1 MNIKESIKKNTAI
14 IILMGLLLTSIG
26 CTNNHNTTSKPKINS
41 SVSQSNAQK
50 DEVTDVKKD
59 GFAEL
64 RVKWVESFV
73 GKDNNMN
80 NKNIKRVIGKIDT
93 NAQKSIES
101 MVKYGTILWKNSK
114 TERYKEEPAHI
125 REMYL
130 SLENMAKAYAT
141 KESKYYQNEELLND
155 IKYGLDWLDK
165 NAYFKQEQY
174 GNWWQWEIGIPK
186 AITNICMYIYDK
198 LSKEEINK
206 YTDVVYYY
214 QPNPLYSGASGVSQ
228 NPKRESEAANRVDVS
243 LVAVGLGILR
253 EDTEQLN
260 LANEAITSLLEY
272 KEPKEDGTLTDGF
285 YGDGSFIQHQHVPYI
300 GTYGNVLLSGCVKI
314 ADLLQNSEWKLS
326 EEKIDILSDFAMN
339 SYVPFIYNGRA
350 LDMVRGR
357 AISRHNAS
365 DKDSGYQILNSL
377 VMTAEVLNKDL
388 SNELKAFVKSCINAD
403 TSNDYINSLN
413 NITVIN
419 LVEDIMADDSIKVL
433 ETTALHKN
441 FPLMDRVIH
450 KTNNYLFGVSMFSN
464 RISNFEYMNGENA
477 RAWHTADGMTYLYNN
492 DLNQYTD
499 NYWNTVNPYR
509 LAGTTVST
517 VKLDKDGLKNN
528 GDNGQKLFTSE
539 DWVGGVTLGN
549 YGANG
554 MALSGDLK
562 KNRTEDYTDAKYD
575 SLRANKS
582 YFMFDDEIVCLGSN
596 INSSEKEE
604 IETIVENRKLKD
616 DSTNIVTVNG
626 EKAVERLNNN
636 EQIKAK
642 WVHLQGNTEKGSDIG
657 YYFPNETL
665 LNINKVQN
673 KNSWGSVNFGA
684 KKMEPVTKTYLEMWI
699 SHGVQPKDDKY
710 EYIILPNKSVEEMQ
724 SYEKENAIEVLSNTN
739 DLHAVKHNKLNII
752 SFNNWEDKEVTVDG
766 ITVNKKVSV
775 MMQEKDDVVEL
786 SISDPTMKNK
796 LSIDITVN
804 KPLKKVISADEGIE
818 VIETGNTVKLKVNVN
833 NAQGKTFN
841 IKLKYN

>member
-1 MNIKESIKKNTAI
+1 MNIKESMKRTTAI
-14 IILMGLLLTSIG
+14 IILIGLLLTSVG
-26 CTNNHNTTSKPKINS
+26 CANNNGTTSKPEANS
-41 SVSQSNAQK
+41 SVSQSTVPK
-50 DEVTDVKKD
+50 DEVTDVKQD
-59 GFAEL
+59 SFAEL
-64 RVKWVESFV
+64 RIKWVESFV

-80 NKNIKRVIGKIDT
+80 NENIKRVIEKIDT
-93 NAQKSIES
+93 SAQKSIES
-101 MVKYGTILWKNSK
+101 MVKDGSQIWVNAK
-114 TERYKEEPAHI
+114 TEKYKEDPTHI

-130 SLENMAKAYAT
+130 SLESMAKAYAT
-141 KESKYYQNEELLND
+141 KESKYYQNEEVLND

-186 AITNICMYIYDK
+186 AVTNICMYIYDK
-198 LSKEEINK
+198 LSKEEISR

-214 QPNPLYSGASGVSQ
+214 QPNPLYSGLSGVST
-228 NPKRESEAANRVDVS
+228 NPKRTSEAANRVDVS

-253 EDTEQLN
+253 EDAEQLK
-260 LANEAITSLLEY
+260 LANEAITSLLAYE
-272 KEPKEDGTLTDGF
+272 EPTEDGTLTDGF
-285 YGDGSFIQHQHVPYI
+285 YNDGSFIQHGHVPYV

-326 EEKIDILSDFAMN
+326 EEKIGILSDFAMN

-350 LDMVRGR
+350 IDMVRGR

-365 DKDSGYQILNSL
+365 DKNSGYQILNSL
-377 VMTAEVLNKDL
+377 VMATEVLNKDL
-388 SNELKAFVKSCINAD
+388 SNELKTFVKSCIKAD
-403 TSNDYINSLN
+403 LSNDYINSLN

-419 LVEDIMADDSIKVL
+419 LVEDIMADDSIKTE
-433 ETTALHKN
+433 ETKPLHKN

-450 KTNNYLFGVSMFSN
+450 RTNDYLFGVSMFSN

-492 DLNQYTD
+492 DLNQYTE

-517 VKLDKDGLKNN
+517 VILDQKDLKPN
-528 GDNGQKLFTSE
+528 GDNGQKLFSPE

-562 KNRTEDYTDAKYD
+562 KNRKEDYPNAKYD

-616 DSTNIVTVNG
+616 DGTNTVTVNG
-626 EKAVERLNNN
+626 TKAAEKLNNK
-636 EQIKAK
+636 EQVKAK

-657 YYFPNETL
+657 YYFPNETMI
-665 LNINKVQN
+665 NINKVEN
-673 KNSWGSVNFGA
+673 TNLWGSVNLTN

-699 SHGVQPKDDKY
+699 SHGVQPKDNKY

-739 DLHAVKHNKLNII
+739 DLHAVKHNNLNIV
-752 SFNNWEDKEVTVDG
+752 SFNNWADKEATVDG
-766 ITVNKKVSV
+766 ITVNKKASV
-775 MMQEKDDVVEL
+775 MMQGKDGIVEL
-786 SISDPTMKNK
+786 SISDPTMKNTS
-796 LSIDITVN
+796 SIEVTIN
-804 KPLKKVISADEGIE
+804 KPLKEVISADEGIE
-818 VIETGNTVKLKVNVN
+818 VIEKGDVLKLKVNVN

-841 IKLKYN
+841 IKLK